1 MQTSEPFD
9 SGFSE
14 QAAPG
19 ASAHPLVVDLEGYEG
34 PLDVLLALARTQ
46 KVDLAKISILQ
57 LADQF
62 LAFINEARRVRLEIA
77 ADYLVM
83 AAWLAYLKSKLL
95 LPEEDGD
102 DEPSGPEMA
111 ARLAFQ
117 LRRLEAMRGMAVKL
131 MARDRLGHDVFAR
144 GAPEGIRVIRK
155 SVYELSLYELLSAYG
170 TNRARQTVAKP
181 LTIERRVLFTIE
193 EAIKRLETMLGKLPS
208 WQALEAFLPNVFSGE
223 DRKSVLAAMFT
234 ASLELVRRGEMKIRQ
249 GEAFGPIYVMGANR
263 GANGG
268 ANRGANDG
276 AGRPTIRGTGEGGS
290 S

>member
-1 MQTSEPFD
+1 MQSNEPFD

-14 QAAPG
+14 QEAPR
-19 ASAHPLVVDLEGYEG
+19 APAHPFVVDLEGYEG

-57 LADQF
+57 LAEQF

-95 LPEEDGD
+95 LPDEDGD
-102 DEPSGPEMA
+102 EEPSGPEMA

-131 MARDRLGHDVFAR
+131 MARNRLGRDVFPR
-144 GAPEGIRVIRK
+144 GAPEGIRVVRK

-170 TNRARQTVAKP
+170 TNRTRQSIAKP
-181 LTIERRVLFTIE
+181 LTIERRIIFTIE
-193 EAIKRLETMLGKLPS
+193 EALKRLETMLVRLPS
-208 WQALEAFLPNVFSGE
+208 WQSLEAFLPIVFSGE
-223 DRKSVLAAMFT
+223 ERRSALAATFT
-234 ASLELVRRGEMKIRQ
+234 ASLELVRRGDMKIRQ
-249 GEAFGPIYVMGANR
+249 GEAFGPIYVMGGNR
-263 GANGG
+263 GGQ
-268 ANRGANDG
+268 
-276 AGRPTIRGTGEGGS
+276 
-290 S
+290 

>member
-14 QAAPG
+14 QEAPSD
-19 ASAHPLVVDLEGYEG
+19 SAHPMVVDLEGYEG

-95 LPEEDGD
+95 LPDEDDD

-131 MARDRLGHDVFAR
+131 MDRNRLGRDVFAR

-170 TNRARQTVAKP
+170 TNRSRQTIAKP
-181 LTIERRVLFTIE
+181 LTIERRVVFTIE
-193 EAIKRLETMLGKLPS
+193 EALKRLETMLGKLPS
-208 WQALEAFLPNVFSGE
+208 WQALEAFLPSVFSGE
-223 DRKSVLAAMFT
+223 ERKSALAATFT
-234 ASLELVRRGEMKIRQ
+234 ASLELVRRGDMKIRQ
-249 GEAFGPIYVMGANR
+249 GEAFGPIYVMSSG
-263 GANGG
+263 GGSGGGTSGGSGG
-268 ANRGANDG
+268 AANDG
-276 AGRPTIRGTGEGGS
+276 GQP
-290 S
+290 